1 MTRRGYF
8 ENQNGKFR
16 LRIVEPGYDAD
27 NPATPAN
34 KIIIDSDAIGT
45 LSVIASGT
53 YVGNNQSQVNGV
65 WVVSGWDLPYV
76 PLCTFL
82 FNYGSGNN
90 AWSLTIDGSPET
102 VLRVTN
108 DGIRLNM
115 NNEWPNSRFP
125 LRVRWAAYRLP
136 VLP

>member
-8 ENQNGKFR
+8 ENQGGKFR

-27 NPATPAN
+27 DPNVPGN
-34 KIIIDSDAIGT
+34 KVIIDSDAIGT

-53 YVGNNQSQVNGV
+53 YVGNNQNQVNGV
-65 WVVSGWDLPYV
+65 WIASGWNLPYV

-82 FNYGSGNN
+82 FNYGSVDI
-90 AWSLTIDGSPET
+90 WSLTIDGSHDT

-108 DGIRLNM
+108 DGIYLDM
-115 NNEWPNSRFP
+115 NNEWPNARLP

-136 VLP
+136 VSP